1 MLTAG
6 LVAGCKKQDPGLG
19 ANGSVSDQSASPA
32 APPSPRALRSMDDA
46 TNATVIVDKGDVNA
60 TLGQLTQA
68 LRDYVVRT
76 RSVPGNFEEFAAKS
90 SVQFPPPPDGK
101 KYAIK
106 GQAVVLVN
114 R

>member
-1 MLTAG
+1 MLAAG
-6 LVAGCKKQDPGLG
+6 LVAGCKKQDPG
-19 ANGSVSDQSASPA
+19 ANGIVPDESASPA
-32 APPSPRALRSMDDA
+32 PPPSPRALRSMDDA
-46 TNATVIVDKGDVNA
+46 TNATVIVDKGDLNA

-90 SVQFPPPPDGK
+90 LVQFPPPPDGK

-106 GQAVVLVN
+106 GQTVVLVN